1 MSGRPKDLRVG
12 RLRQRCT
19 IQQKTETQ
27 DASGQ
32 PVVSWS
38 NYAVGEPCEYNPTGG
53 TESMRGRQLEA
64 GTRAVFRVRYR
75 SGYDTT
81 MSIQYDGERY
91 GITHIN
97 PVDGLRRYIDL
108 ICSVVM

>member
-1 MSGRPKDLRVG
+1 MSGRPRDLRVG

-32 PVVSWS
+32 PVVSWT
-38 NYAVGEPCEYNPTGG
+38 NYVVGEPCEYYPTGG

-81 MSIQYDGERY
+81 MSVQYDGERY